1 MMNIIEKA
9 IIALMAMGLGFYMVV
24 ATAMMY

>member
-9 IIALMAMGLGFYMVV
+9 IIGLLYFALGFYMVV

>member
-1 MMNIIEKA
+1 MMNAIEKA

>member
-9 IIALMAMGLGFYMVV
+9 IIALMATGLGFYMVV

>member
-9 IIALMAMGLGFYMVV
+9 IIALMAIGLGFYMVV